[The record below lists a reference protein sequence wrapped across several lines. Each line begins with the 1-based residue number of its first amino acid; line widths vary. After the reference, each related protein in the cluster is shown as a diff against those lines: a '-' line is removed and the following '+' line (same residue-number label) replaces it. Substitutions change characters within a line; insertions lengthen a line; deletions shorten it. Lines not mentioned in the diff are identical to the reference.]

1 MTTRDVIRAELTD
14 LGRLIEAFQSA
25 GLPEWSPEW
34 VALQGLLRRQADL
47 LHRAELAEGKAEVE
61 ITLVGGAERDS
72 TIEAAFLGDFV
83 SRVQSTFGSLVQAIM
98 YGEETARGKL
108 PSLVLETAALRVA
121 PAAPGSFKLLLDG
134 PRRVAVLTLEGE
146 EQEPPFDEAL
156 DRIVEVLHAAED
168 ENDPEALRAA
178 IADLGSHRAV
188 GDMRELSA
196 ALAKSGTTATLIQ
209 RSPFAEGLR
218 EVRVP
223 QLAAG
228 RLLEALSK
236 TEQTTTT
243 VVETGRLSGVR
254 WGKAIFDLEVTRE
267 PEGGPSYVETLSG
280 RVISDI
286 RPAVDSLFDKVVR
299 ATLERTVTKTDAD
312 QREQVRYRLVD
323 VDRVQEG

>member
-1 MTTRDVIRAELTD
+1 
-14 LGRLIEAFQSA
+14 
-25 GLPEWSPEW
+25 
-34 VALQGLLRRQADL
+34 
-47 LHRAELAEGKAEVE
+47 
-61 ITLVGGAERDS
+61 
-72 TIEAAFLGDFV
+72 
-83 SRVQSTFGSLVQAIM
+83 
-98 YGEETARGKL
+98 
-108 PSLVLETAALRVA
+108 
-121 PAAPGSFKLLLDG
+121 
-134 PRRVAVLTLEGE
+134 
-146 EQEPPFDEAL
+146 
-156 DRIVEVLHAAED
+156 
-168 ENDPEALRAA
+168 
-178 IADLGSHRAV
+178 
-188 GDMRELSA
+188 MRELSA

-209 RSPFAEGLR
+209 RSPLAEGLR

-243 VVETGRLSGVR
+243 VVEMGRLSGVR

-267 PEGGPSYVETLSG
+267 PEGRAYVEMLSG

>member
-1 MTTRDVIRAELTD
+1 MTTRNAIRAELAD
-14 LGRLIEAFQSA
+14 LGHVIAAFESA
-25 GLPEWSPEW
+25 GLAEWSPEW

-47 LHRAELAEGKAEVE
+47 LHQADLVEGKAEVE

-72 TIEAAFLGDFV
+72 TIGADFLGDFV
-83 SRVQSTFGSLVQAIM
+83 SRVQATFGSLVQTIM
-98 YGEETARGKL
+98 YGEETARGRL
-108 PSLVLETAALRVA
+108 QAQVLESAALRVA
-121 PAAPGSFKLLLDG
+121 PAAAGSFKLLLDG
-134 PRRVAVLTLEGE
+134 PRRVAALTVDGE
-146 EQEPPFDEAL
+146 EQAPPFDEAL
-156 DRIVEVLHAAED
+156 DRIVGVLHAAEAD
-168 ENDPEALRAA
+168 GDPEALRAA

-196 ALAKSGTTATLIQ
+196 ALARSGTTATLVQ
-209 RSPFAEGLR
+209 RSPFAEGPK

-228 RLLEALSK
+228 RLLDALSK

-267 PEGGPSYVETLSG
+267 PEGRPSYVEVLSG

-299 ATLERTVTKTDAD
+299 ATLERTITKTEAD
-312 QREQVRYRLVD
+312 QQEQVRHRLVD
-323 VDRVQEG
+323 VDAVHG